1 MTDIHAYILLS
12 DQKPLLCSPGYT
24 RIAVYG
30 SIIQPSD
37 LGLTAWANYTI
48 DGKYTAGNITTC
60 AFIVTDFP
68 LFTSV
73 QLDPNQWYN
82 LTADIWA
89 SPDAPYLFDY
99 LLAFSPPDPTPISTS
114 STASSTNSNS
124 ASATVTPTTQSPSSK
139 DSTSI
144 PHPIAVI
151 GGIAGACALLLALL
165 LVGLFC
171 WCRGRGSKPKK
182 IGNSFC

>member
-48 DGKYTAGNITTC
+48 DGKYTAGNIPTAART
-60 AFIVTDFP
+60 VTDFP

-114 STASSTNSNS
+114 STASSTSSNS
-124 ASATVTPTTQSPSSK
+124 ASATVAPTSSSSSK

>member
-12 DQKPLLCSPGYT
+12 DQKPLLRSPGYT

-30 SIIQPSD
+30 SIIQPSG

-48 DGKYTAGNITTC
+48 DGKYTAGNIPTAART
-60 AFIVTDFP
+60 VTDFP

-114 STASSTNSNS
+114 STASSTSSNS
-124 ASATVTPTTQSPSSK
+124 ASATVAPTSSSSSK